1 MWSQFAIATTAA
13 ALLVGCGDQAAPGSA
28 VSDPSPP
35 THPPDVV
42 LHDVAFARLADG
54 RVTARGTANE
64 LGYRRAGGRLDAD
77 VGFATLYPEPSSG
90 YAIFGPVQVDAPR
103 AEGDLSSKRGTGSGG
118 VHFRAA
124 RGDRGSTER
133 ILWDGL
139 HDELSGDRE
148 VIASGPGY
156 AVRSHGFSAHAD
168 GSDIT
173 LTGGVSGTLQPES
186 SVPGALSADAG
197 QTVAASKARKR

>member
-1 MWSQFAIATTAA
+1 MWSQSAIATTAA
-13 ALLVGCGDQAAPGSA
+13 ALLVGCSGQTPPGSN

-35 THPPDVV
+35 YDVPDLV

-54 RVTARGTANE
+54 RVTARGTAKE
-64 LGYRRAGGRLDAD
+64 LGYRRAGGRLDA
-77 VGFATLYPEPSSG
+77 GMAFATLYPEPSTG
-90 YAIFGPVQVDAPR
+90 YAMFGAVQVDAPR
-103 AEGDLSSKRGTGSGG
+103 ADGDLSNKRGTGSGG
-118 VHFRAA
+118 VNFRAA

-139 HDELSGDRE
+139 HDQLSGDRE

-173 LTGGVSGTLQPES
+173 LTGGVSGTLQPQPS
-186 SVPGALSADAG
+186 PAG
-197 QTVAASKARKR
+197 QTVAATKARTR